1 VSLSGLPPKSNFKF
15 QELPAITGV
24 KPYVLRFWESEFPEI
39 RPVTDEAG
47 EKRYARVDVE
57 TILRIKEL
65 LFDRKMSI
73 AEAQMVVRDGKTP
86 EEREELT
93 AETDPL
99 LPLQEAMEFLREV
112 RRQHGW

>member
-1 VSLSGLPPKSNFKF
+1 MSLSGLPPKSNFKF

-47 EKRYARVDVE
+47 EKRYARADVE
-57 TILRIKEL
+57 TIMRIKDL

-73 AEAQMVVRDGKTP
+73 AEAQMVVRDGDMP
-86 EEREELT
+86 EVRVAQSSEG
-93 AETDPL
+93 PL
-99 LPLQEAMEFLREV
+99 VVVQEALDYLREV